1 MTALKKIN
9 PKKLQNSK
17 WTAINSIDKQKHWVI
32 INVQYDEDQR
42 VVECVIQAIINK
54 QETNINWRDLND
66 SAMWKQG
73 WQ

>member
-17 WTAINSIDKQKHWVI
+17 WTAINSIHKQKHWVI
-32 INVQYDEDQR
+32 INVQYDEEQR

-54 QETNINWRDLND
+54 KETNINWRDLND
-66 SAMWKQG
+66 ATMWTQG
-73 WQ
+73 WN